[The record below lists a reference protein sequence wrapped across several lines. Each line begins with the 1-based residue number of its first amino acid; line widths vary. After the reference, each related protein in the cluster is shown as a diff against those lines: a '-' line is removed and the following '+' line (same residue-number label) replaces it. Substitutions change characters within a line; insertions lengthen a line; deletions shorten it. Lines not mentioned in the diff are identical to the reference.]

1 MLRLDEVGH
10 VGPGTRESHG
20 WPTQEVQWITSLG
33 GVVGTPLN

>member
-20 WPTQEVQWITSLG
+20 WPEVQWITSLG